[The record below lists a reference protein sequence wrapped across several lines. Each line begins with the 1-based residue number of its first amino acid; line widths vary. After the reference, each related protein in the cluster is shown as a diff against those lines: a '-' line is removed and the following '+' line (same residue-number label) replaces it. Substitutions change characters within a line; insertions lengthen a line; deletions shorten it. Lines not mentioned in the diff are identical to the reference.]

1 MSGQTASMLLI
12 AVLGCGP
19 TVAAMCQVLCV
30 EPPAAAIMHTAARTQ
45 HHHRMSQT
53 NAASRN
59 DRGGSVQPC
68 DRAAVRNG
76 AVANDIDA
84 GAHAS
89 APRDCCATLAQ
100 PPSATVARADA
111 TYVPPSDALVFAV
124 LCEASTSHSQYTSHL
139 AGSPPGR
146 SSSRTPVIL
155 RV

>member
-1 MSGQTASMLLI
+1 MLLI

-19 TVAAMCQVLCV
+19 AVAAMCQVLCV
-30 EPPAAAIMHTAARTQ
+30 EPPAAAIKHTAAHTQ
-45 HHHRMSQT
+45 HHHRMAQT

-59 DRGGSVQPC
+59 DRRGSVQPC
-68 DRAAVRNG
+68 DRAAVGNA

-84 GAHAS
+84 AAHAS
-89 APRDCCATLAQ
+89 APRDCCAALAQ

-111 TYVPPSDALVFAV
+111 AYVPPSDAVVFAV
-124 LCEASTSHSQYTSHL
+124 FCEASTSHSQYTSHL

-146 SSSRTPVIL
+146 FPSRTRIVR

>member
-1 MSGQTASMLLI
+1 MSRQIASMLLI
-12 AVLGCGP
+12 AVLGWGP

-30 EPPAAAIMHTAARTQ
+30 APPAAAIMHTAARTQ

-59 DRGGSVQPC
+59 ERGSVQPC
-68 DRAAVRNG
+68 DRAAVGNG

-84 GAHAS
+84 VAHAS
-89 APRDCCATLAQ
+89 APRDCCAALAQ

-111 TYVPPSDALVFAV
+111 TYVPPSDAVVFAV
-124 LCEASTSHSQYTSHL
+124 LCEASTSHSQYASHL

-146 SSSRTPVIL
+146 FSSRTPIVL